1 MTNDDR
7 MIDVVTDLIQVI
19 REANERMESLESAI
33 RDSGQ
38 FDIVFTEENT
48 GSLQ

>member
-1 MTNDDR
+1 MHAEELAEGLIN
-7 MIDVVTDLIQVI
+7 DLIQEI
-19 REANERMESLESAI
+19 RRANERMESLESAI